1 MIKSGRMNEAVKI
14 PKKGS
19 MTADRKKEI
28 YAKYVE
34 YCDKSGN
41 PPPKY
46 PVSAYTADTFWMWDN
61 FLNQLEESFSSS
73 DSHLNEALNYK
84 VKSQELAY
92 GIASR
97 MQQCATYMN
106 GYGESIKKTS
116 SKSKTL
122 VDEDLA
128 IKRILASTADE
139 LLPILENVVKELKAV
154 R

>member
-1 MIKSGRMNEAVKI
+1 MIKPGRMNEAVKI

-28 YAKYVE
+28 YARYVE
-34 YCDKSGN
+34 YCNKSGN

-46 PVSAYTADTFWMWDN
+46 PVSAYTADTYWMWDN
-61 FLNQLEESFSSS
+61 FLNQLEESVNSG
-73 DSHLNEALNYK
+73 DSNLDEALDYK

-97 MQQCATYMN
+97 MQQCAKYMI

-122 VDEDLA
+122 VGEDPA
-128 IKRILASTADE
+128 INKILSSTADE

-154 R
+154 K